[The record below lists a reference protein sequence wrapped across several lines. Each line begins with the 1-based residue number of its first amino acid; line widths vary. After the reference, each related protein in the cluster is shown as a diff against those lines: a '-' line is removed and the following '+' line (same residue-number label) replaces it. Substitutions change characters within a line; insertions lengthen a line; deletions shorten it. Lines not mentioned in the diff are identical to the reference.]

1 MRTSNLKIYCDKE
14 VSGCCYEFKQDTLE
28 VQYMSALSKQRLKIC
43 SNDKDILSQKSVVQ
57 ILQCPSL
64 KCDIYHFNKALDVD
78 MI

>member
-1 MRTSNLKIYCDKE
+1 
-14 VSGCCYEFKQDTLE
+14 
-28 VQYMSALSKQRLKIC
+28 MSALSKQRLKIC

-64 KCDIYHFNKALDVD
+64 KCDISHFNKALDVD